1 MRICGLLLL
10 VAVAQ
15 SAYADERAPHTLY
28 VVRRGWHV
36 DVGYAVQDLREP
48 LRSITKNFPG
58 VNYVLFGFGDKH
70 YLDDVKN
77 QHGPKMLAALWPG
90 RGIILVTTLQS
101 PPDAAFEDGQVIALS
116 VTERELRDS
125 QNYVWKSLVTES
137 NEANVYQPG
146 PYAGGYYFLAIPKYS
161 AFHTCN
167 TWAAQTLRAAGFP
180 IRAQGVL
187 FARQLWS
194 QVRRLRSRAEA
205 GGSGKIASAQ

>member
-10 VAVAQ
+10 IAWTH
-15 SAYADERAPHTLY
+15 SAYADEGALHTVY

-48 LRSITKNFPG
+48 LRSIAKNFPG
-58 VNYVLFGFGDKH
+58 VDYVLFGFGDKH
-70 YLDDVKN
+70 YLDNVKN
-77 QHGPKMLAALWPG
+77 QHGPQMLAALWPG
-90 RGIILVTTLQS
+90 RSIILVTTLRS
-101 PPDAAFEDGQVIALS
+101 PPQSAFEDGQVIALS
-116 VTERELRDS
+116 ATEQQLQDS
-125 QNYVWKSLVTES
+125 QRFVWDSLLTES
-137 NEANVYQPG
+137 GKVNIYQPG
-146 PYAGGYYFLAIPKYS
+146 PYDGGYYFLALPKYS

-194 QVRRLRSRAEA
+194 QVRRLQRRADSLSEH
-205 GGSGKIASAQ
+205 SAATDQ